1 MENLR
6 DTTENTT
13 HPNPA
18 ETIAMIL
25 EQFDMSALQETGNDA
40 VAAVRKSRW
49 DDDPL
54 DETLEST

>member
-1 MENLR
+1 MEKPR
-6 DTTENTT
+6 DITQ
-13 HPNPA
+13 PKPA

-25 EQFDMSALQETGNDA
+25 EQFDMSALQEETGNDA